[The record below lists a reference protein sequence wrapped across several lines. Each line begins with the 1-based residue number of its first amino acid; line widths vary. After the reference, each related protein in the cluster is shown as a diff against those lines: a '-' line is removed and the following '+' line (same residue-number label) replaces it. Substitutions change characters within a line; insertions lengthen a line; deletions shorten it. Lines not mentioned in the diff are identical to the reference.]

1 MSDVHQEG
9 SGRRRPHP
17 RSMADP
23 FLEFDLARELDQL
36 HCEPEPASG
45 QNAKTL
51 VKYDDFR
58 IVLIALRA
66 HTCIPGHW
74 TGGRISRCRPFG
86 ATSGCERLDGRSI
99 CQPVVCSRS
108 TRTCLMTLEAL
119 EDSAFLL
126 TIAWPGRESA

>member
-1 MSDVHQEG
+1 MSDAHQEG

-58 IVLIALRA
+58 IVLTALRPRPR
-66 HTCIPGHW
+66 IPGHG
-74 TGGRISRCRPFG
+74 TGGRISVQTVRGHIRVR
-86 ATSGCERLDGRSI
+86 ALGRMFDLPAGS
-99 CQPVVCSRS
+99 
-108 TRTCLMTLEAL
+108 LLAL
-119 EDSAFLL
+119 
-126 TIAWPGRESA
+126 

>member
-1 MSDVHQEG
+1 MSDAHQEG

-58 IVLIALRA
+58 IVLTALRV
-66 HTCIPGHW
+66 HTRIPGHG
-74 TGGRISRCRPFG
+74 TGGRISVQTVRGHIRVRALGRMFDLPAG
-86 ATSGCERLDGRSI
+86 SLLALDQNVSHD
-99 CQPVVCSRS
+99 
-108 TRTCLMTLEAL
+108 LEAL

-126 TIAWPGRESA
+126 TIAWPGRQSA